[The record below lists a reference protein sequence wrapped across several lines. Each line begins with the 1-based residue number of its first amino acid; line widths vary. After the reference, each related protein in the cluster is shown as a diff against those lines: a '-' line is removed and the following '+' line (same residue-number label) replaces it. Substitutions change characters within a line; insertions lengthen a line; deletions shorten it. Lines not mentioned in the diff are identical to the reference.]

1 MTFDT
6 LLALGRVSNLPT
18 VWTNVLAAAV
28 VAGATLEP
36 FAIATTAL
44 ALSSFYCGGMF
55 LNDAFDRDVDAVERP
70 DRPIPAGRATARQVF
85 VLGIL
90 QLAIGILALWAT
102 ASARGTNPAFALAS
116 GALLAG
122 AIVTYDAA
130 HKRNPF
136 APWIMGLCRALVYVC
151 TAAVLAT
158 EPRWPSVLS
167 AALALA
173 TYTASVTYVAR
184 VEATGRASRAWPL
197 ALMAVAPLIIVAE
210 AGLQKAIVPVAIF
223 AIWTAYALSRAFRAT
238 GPDVP
243 GAVTRAIAGMCLLDA
258 AWASVG
264 GAHAIA
270 ASAACGLPLTR
281 FAQRRVAGT

>member
-1 MTFDT
+1 VTFDT

-18 VWTNVLAAAV
+18 IWTNVLAAAV
-28 VAGATLEP
+28 LSGATLDP
-36 FAIATTAL
+36 LAIVTTAL

-70 DRPIPAGRATARQVF
+70 DRPIPSGRATARQVF

-90 QLAIGILALWAT
+90 QLTIGVLALWAT
-102 ASARGTNPAFALAS
+102 ASARGTNPAFALAG

-136 APWIMGLCRALVYVC
+136 APWIMGLCRALVYIC
-151 TAAVLAT
+151 TAAVLAND
-158 EPRWPSVLS
+158 PRWPGVLS
-167 AALALA
+167 AAFALT
-173 TYTASVTYVAR
+173 TYTAGVTYVAR

-197 ALMAVAPLIIVAE
+197 TLVAVAPLIIVAE
-210 AGLQKAIVPVAIF
+210 TGLHAAIVPVAIF
-223 AIWTAYALSRAFRAT
+223 TTWSVYALSRAFRSIES
-238 GPDVP
+238 DVP
-243 GAVTRAIAGMCLLDA
+243 GAITRAIAGMCLLDA
-258 AWASVG
+258 AWAWVG

-270 ASAACGLPLTR
+270 LIAACGLPLTR